1 MKNIKLKKGDNVRIL
16 NGKDRGKSGE
26 ILAVFKDSMRATVK
40 GIHMQKKH
48 VKPTQANPTGGI
60 IEINKK
66 IDISNM
72 AIICPSCGKYSRIGY
87 KVDKDSK
94 IRICMKCQK
103 SLETG
108 AK

>member
-1 MKNIKLKKGDNVRIL
+1 MNKIKLKKGDNVKML

-26 ILAVFKDSMRATVK
+26 ILAIFKDVKRATVK

-48 VKPTQANPTGGI
+48 VKPTQANPSGGI
-60 IEINKK
+60 IDINKK

-72 AIICPSCGKYSRIGY
+72 AIICPSCGKHSRVGY
-87 KVDKDSK
+87 KLEKDSK
-94 IRICMKCQK
+94 TRICRKCQK

-108 AK
+108 VK